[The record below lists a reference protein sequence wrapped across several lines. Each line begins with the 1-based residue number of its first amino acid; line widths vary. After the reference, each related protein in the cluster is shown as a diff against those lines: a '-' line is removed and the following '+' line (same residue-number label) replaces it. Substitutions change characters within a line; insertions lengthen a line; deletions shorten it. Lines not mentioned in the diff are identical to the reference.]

1 MLYLIVG
8 EILVEVDVFTE
19 EISEFLE
26 IEFVEVFFVEL
37 KLFEFGK

>member
-8 EILVEVDVFTE
+8 EILVEIDVFTE
-19 EISEFLE
+19 EVLEFLE

>member
-8 EILVEVDVFTE
+8 EILVEIDVFTE
-19 EISEFLE
+19 EVSEFLE
-26 IEFVEVFFVEL
+26 IEFVEVFFVEI